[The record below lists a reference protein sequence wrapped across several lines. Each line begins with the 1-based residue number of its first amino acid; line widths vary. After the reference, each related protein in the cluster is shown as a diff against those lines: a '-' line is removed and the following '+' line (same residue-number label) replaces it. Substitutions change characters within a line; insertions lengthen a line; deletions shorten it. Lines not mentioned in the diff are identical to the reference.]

1 MSKHI
6 DNEAIDLVYTW
17 VDDSF
22 PGYQE
27 QLRAYSRNDH
37 DRNPNRTRDNL
48 ELLRY
53 SLRSTEQ
60 YLPWV
65 RNIYIVS
72 CRPQIP
78 EWLNTMA
85 DNITIVHHDEIMEK
99 RHLPTFNSFAIV
111 SYIHRIPGLSR
122 YFLYVED
129 DMLFGRALSKKDF
142 FDADGNILFY
152 PRIPLLLST
161 HENKIS
167 PESDSPWNH
176 TQINTNNIL
185 NNSFGHATRRK
196 IAHSPLMI
204 DKTAWAEIEQRWP
217 EPVESTRSSRF
228 RGNNNIAM
236 ELLYPYF
243 MIYTKRG
250 KSVKLWITYL
260 RSFYFGIENIV
271 ILAYT
276 VTCIMSFFK
285 TRYITLN
292 DNMEHNPNPMVT
304 SIIRRFLNKR
314 YQHASK
320 YEA

>member
-1 MSKHI
+1 MSEHI

-22 PGYQE
+22 PGYRE
-27 QLRAYSRNDH
+27 QLLSYSNNSH

-85 DNITIVHHDEIMEK
+85 DNITIVHHDEIMDEH
-99 RHLPTFNSFAIV
+99 HLPTFNSFAIV
-111 SYIHRIPGLSR
+111 SCIHRIPGLSR

-152 PRIPLLLST
+152 PRISMLLST

-167 PESDSPWNH
+167 ADSDSSP
-176 TQINTNNIL
+176 TQ
-185 NNSFGHATRRK
+185 
-196 IAHSPLMI
+196 
-204 DKTAWAEIEQRWP
+204 
-217 EPVESTRSSRF
+217 
-228 RGNNNIAM
+228 
-236 ELLYPYF
+236 
-243 MIYTKRG
+243 
-250 KSVKLWITYL
+250 
-260 RSFYFGIENIV
+260 
-271 ILAYT
+271 
-276 VTCIMSFFK
+276 
-285 TRYITLN
+285 
-292 DNMEHNPNPMVT
+292 
-304 SIIRRFLNKR
+304 
-314 YQHASK
+314 
-320 YEA
+320 